1 VLSLVRLC
9 RADCSLWFQ
18 EAGIHNAAAQYQ
30 RTSEA
35 GLAGINAERAAFA
48 LVNREL
54 EACTPGPSRVR
65 ALGRNHTLWAI
76 LVQDLSLAEN
86 RLPEGIKTE
95 LMGLGLWSMRY
106 STLALLKDL
115 PLDPVI
121 DVNRNVAEGLQAQG
135 SPLPATAG
143 VAYRAA
149 APATLGAPIS
159 V

>member
-1 VLSLVRLC
+1 M
-9 RADCSLWFQ
+9 
-18 EAGIHNAAAQYQ
+18 
-30 RTSEA
+30 
-35 GLAGINAERAAFA
+35 
-48 LVNREL
+48 
-54 EACTPGPSRVR
+54 
-65 ALGRNHTLWAI
+65 GRNHTLWAI

-86 RLPEGIKTE
+86 RLPDGIKSE

-121 DVNRNVAEGLQAQG
+121 DVNRNVADGLEAQG
-135 SPLPATAG
+135 TSLPAAAAG
-143 VAYRAA
+143 VTDRAA